1 MHSTVATVL
10 ATMLSL
16 GAAQKVGTEDPETH
30 PKLTWSRC
38 TGAGSCSQVQGS
50 VVIDANWRWAHIV
63 DDYTNCYEGN
73 AWNESAC
80 PDGET
85 CVENCA
91 IEGADYSATYGVTTS
106 GNALTMKFRTDHQYG
121 TNIGSRLYL
130 MAENDE
136 TYEMFTMNGN
146 EIAFDVENG
155 EIGCGLN
162 GAIYFVS
169 MDEDGGMARYP
180 SNEAGAAYGTGYC
193 DSQCA
198 RDLKW
203 LGGVGNSEGWAP
215 SDEDENTGIGRLGSC
230 CAEMDLWEANRESFA
245 LTPHPCETS
254 EYFICEAENCGGT
267 YSDDRYAGQCDPDG
281 CDLNPFRHG
290 NTDFYGPGK
299 TVDTSRKFT
308 VVTQFHGSG
317 ANLESINQYFIQDG
331 KRIDVPGSQYV
342 EGGSVIDQEFC
353 EAAKDAFGD
362 NNRFN
367 ELGGL
372 AQMGDATGNPM
383 VLAISIWDDAYANM
397 LWLDGEYYPL
407 DRDPSEPG
415 VARGICAVDGSSEP
429 ANVREAFK
437 NAKVTYSNFKFGP
450 IGSTYDL

>member
-16 GAAQKVGTEDPETH
+16 SAAQKVGTEDPETH

-50 VVIDANWRWAHIV
+50 VVIDSNWRWAHIV
-63 DDYTNCYEGN
+63 DGYTNCYEGN
-73 AWNESAC
+73 TWNESAC
-80 PDGET
+80 PDGES

-91 IEGADYSATYGVTTS
+91 IEGADYSGTYGVTTS
-106 GNALTMKFRTDHQYG
+106 GNAVTMKFRTDHQFG

-162 GAIYFVS
+162 GAVYFVS

-203 LGGVGNSEGWAP
+203 LGGVGNSEEWAP
-215 SDEDENTGIGRLGSC
+215 SDSDENTGIGKLGSC

-254 EYFICEAENCGGT
+254 EYFICESNNCGGT
-267 YSDDRYAGQCDPDG
+267 YSENRYAGSCDPDG

-317 ANLESINQYFIQDG
+317 TNLDSISQYFIQDG
-331 KRIDVPGSQYV
+331 RRIDIPGSQYV
-342 EGGSVIDQEFC
+342 EGGSIIDQEFC
-353 EAAKDAFGD
+353 EAAKDVFRD
-362 NNRFN
+362 NERFN

-372 AQMGDATGNPM
+372 PQMGDATGNPM
-383 VLAISIWDDAYANM
+383 VLAISIWDDGYSSM

-415 VARGICAVDGSSEP
+415 VARGICAVDGSSDP
-429 ANVREAFK
+429 ARVRETFR
-437 NAKVTYSNFKFGP
+437 NAKVTYSNIKFGP